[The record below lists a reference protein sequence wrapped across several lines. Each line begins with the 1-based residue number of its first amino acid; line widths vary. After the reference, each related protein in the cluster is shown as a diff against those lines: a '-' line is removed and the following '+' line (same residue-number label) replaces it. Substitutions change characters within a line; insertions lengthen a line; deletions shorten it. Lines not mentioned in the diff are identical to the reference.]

1 MANFC
6 KRCGRPL
13 ENGSC
18 PVCDNVEPIYSH
30 VPSSS
35 GFFASLRGD
44 LQGLF
49 ASANPFRIAPVIGF
63 ALVALTYLLRSFFSL
78 SNNSI
83 PYGVY
88 ITLYWVDLLALIGVG
103 LGAVTLLK
111 SQKHATASLFLLLG
125 LTGVL
130 NLMSMLANNYGTYN
144 YIMPCLFLLVLNL
157 VWSVKDHTFRALCVS
172 GAGALALVLLI
183 QAFTTLPFLPQ
194 LAICYCALLSALAP
208 IKEQPQL

>member
-18 PVCDNVEPIYSH
+18 PVCDNVESVYTQAA
-30 VPSSS
+30 SS
-35 GFFASLRGD
+35 GGFFGSLRSD

-49 ASANPFRIAPVIGF
+49 SSANPFRIAPVIGF
-63 ALVALTYLLRSFFSL
+63 ALVALTYLLRSFFSF
-78 SNNSI
+78 SSNSI

-88 ITLYWVDLLALIGVG
+88 ITLYWVDILALIGVG
-103 LGAVTLLK
+103 LGAVNLFQSK
-111 SQKHATASLFLLLG
+111 KNATASLYLLLG
-125 LTGVL
+125 FTGVL
-130 NLMSMLANNYGTYN
+130 NLMSMLANDFGTYN

-157 VWSVKDHTFRALCVS
+157 VWSVQEHTFRALCVG

-194 LAICYCALLSALAP
+194 LAICYCALLSAMALLKA
-208 IKEQPQL
+208 QPQL